1 MLKTAQS
8 YRGKQKFFNSLSV
21 EEVGGGGEGGG
32 QAAPVPAPSDGSLK
46 VNKSAAKQAN
56 RWSGLWGTSSKVRT
70 PLVISS

>member
-1 MLKTAQS
+1 M
-8 YRGKQKFFNSLSV
+8 

-32 QAAPVPAPSDGSLK
+32 GGQPAPVPAPSDGSLK

-70 PLVISS
+70 RHH

>member
-1 MLKTAQS
+1 M
-8 YRGKQKFFNSLSV
+8 

-32 QAAPVPAPSDGSLK
+32 GGQPAPVPAPSDGSLK

-70 PLVISS
+70 PLVSSRWLYVDGTR